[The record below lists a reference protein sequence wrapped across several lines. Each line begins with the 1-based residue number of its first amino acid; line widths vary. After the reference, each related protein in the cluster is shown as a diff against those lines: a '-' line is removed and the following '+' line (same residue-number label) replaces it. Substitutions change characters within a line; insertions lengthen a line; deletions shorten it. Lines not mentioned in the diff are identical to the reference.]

1 MWPRAF
7 NSKTVETNKEGYYKM
22 PNWLKKK
29 SKLQPNTH
37 RWWVDIV
44 KDRDMGVLKFK
55 VHKYVKK
62 LEQINR

>member
-29 SKLQPNTH
+29 AN
-37 RWWVDIV
+37 
-44 KDRDMGVLKFK
+44 
-55 VHKYVKK
+55 YN
-62 LEQINR
+62 QIHIDDE